1 MISLETTFLSLLRN
15 MTHVT
20 TQNKL
25 MACTD
30 REIAAAML
38 YMDDVNREYVF
49 SFLARSKEERIKEEI
64 RLLKKTRITNEQY
77 RKILSRLTKH
87 INGEGSGPQQRSYF
101 KPRK

>member
-1 MISLETTFLSLLRN
+1 MTSLQTTFLSLLRN
-15 MTHVT
+15 MTHVM

-30 REIAAAML
+30 REIAVAML
-38 YMDDVNREYVF
+38 HMDDVDREYVF

-64 RLLKKTRITNEQY
+64 RLLKKTRITKEHY
-77 RKILSRLTKH
+77 RKILLKL
-87 INGEGSGPQQRSYF
+87 IKQIKGEGSGPQSRSYF